1 MTKNMEG
8 YKCRKRCTQ
17 EVLLV
22 VLVSLERIANEYL
35 PQVFHVLRYGKKY
48 VLPPDKVVPFV
59 ETLKNEI
66 VVGQGVKVVDEL
78 RKENNKLRK
87 ELADLRK
94 ELKEL
99 KDQNTD
105 KK

>member
-1 MTKNMEG
+1 MSEKDVRQDVRQEV
-8 YKCRKRCTQ
+8 RQ
-17 EVLLV
+17 EVLLD
-22 VLVSLERIANEYL
+22 VLVALERIANENL
-35 PQVFHVLRYGKKY
+35 PPVFHVLRDGKKY
-48 VLPPDKVVPFV
+48 VLPPDKVAPFV

-99 KDQNTD
+99 KDQNTS